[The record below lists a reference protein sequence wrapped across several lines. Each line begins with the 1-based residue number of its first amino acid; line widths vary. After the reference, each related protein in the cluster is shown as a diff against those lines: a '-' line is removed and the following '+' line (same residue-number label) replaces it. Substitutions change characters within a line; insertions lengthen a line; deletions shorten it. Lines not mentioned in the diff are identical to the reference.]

1 MEFDEHQL
9 AIVESEVKLGK
20 ALIIK
25 ATAGSGKTRTVIGKV
40 QRLAMEEV
48 PSSSIVTTAFNNLAA
63 RELKDRFR
71 SFKIPKPE
79 VVSTLHSFGRYLLY
93 KYFDLKPTVMT
104 EWNSLVLMRDLLEK
118 DFEGYKKSDLTPI
131 AKELVEIS
139 NLLRCTRQYNKSK
152 IANGTFVVH
161 KYVDSDLDMKNPDIC
176 K

>member
-1 MEFDEHQL
+1 MKPMEFDEHQL

-104 EWNSLVLMRDLLEK
+104 EWNSLGL
-118 DFEGYKKSDLTPI
+118 S
-131 AKELVEIS
+131 
-139 NLLRCTRQYNKSK
+139 
-152 IANGTFVVH
+152 
-161 KYVDSDLDMKNPDIC
+161 
-176 K
+176 